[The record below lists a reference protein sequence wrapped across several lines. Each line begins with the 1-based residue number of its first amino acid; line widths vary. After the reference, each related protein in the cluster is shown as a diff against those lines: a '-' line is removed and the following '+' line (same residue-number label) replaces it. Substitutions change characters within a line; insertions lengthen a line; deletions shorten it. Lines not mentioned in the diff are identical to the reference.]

1 MQKLARIFLCVVFGL
16 AGFSANSSWA
26 GAHEQQSEPVIN
38 TAELL
43 QYTRLYTGDDNETHF
58 EDVPVTFEYKDY
70 GKNIPTVWFPQDGIM
85 EAEGFHFVAMPAGWD
100 GGKPHPAP
108 ARQFIV
114 PLSGE
119 MEFQV
124 SDGEKRVFGPGDVLL
139 VEDTTGVGHVSQM
152 VSAGMGL
159 YAVVPLPEKE

>member
-70 GKNIPTVWFPQDGIM
+70 GKNIPTVWF
-85 EAEGFHFVAMPAGWD
+85 
-100 GGKPHPAP
+100 
-108 ARQFIV
+108 
-114 PLSGE
+114 L
-119 MEFQV
+119 
-124 SDGEKRVFGPGDVLL
+124 
-139 VEDTTGVGHVSQM
+139 
-152 VSAGMGL
+152 
-159 YAVVPLPEKE
+159 